1 MKLKALLSQSIQIL
15 QQADIPSPEV
25 DARLLILYV
34 LDWPASAFLT
44 RPDEMISG
52 PSLQRIEQ
60 LIQQRAK
67 RIPLQHLLGQIEWGN
82 IQLKTDTRAL
92 IPRPE
97 TEWLF
102 KLGLDV
108 VQQWPKPEVLDV
120 GTGTGA
126 LALAIKAA
134 YPQAEVWASDL
145 SPKALELA
153 KENAILNNLDI
164 QFVQSDL
171 LQNISGSFD
180 LIISNPPYLP
190 ENDEL
195 DAQPEVKY
203 DPTLALYAGADGLD
217 LARPLA
223 EQAQQLLN
231 KNGVLLLELD
241 PRNTGVLASELSEQG
256 WYTQVLADL
265 LGRKR
270 FLYAVYAR

>member
-1 MKLKALLSQSIQIL
+1 MKLKALLSQSIQTL

-25 DARLLILYV
+25 DARLLILHV

-44 RPDEMISG
+44 RSDDMISG
-52 PSLQRIEQ
+52 PSLQNIEQ
-60 LIQQRAK
+60 LMQQRAK

-82 IQLKTDTRAL
+82 IQLKTDLRAL

-108 VQQWPKPEVLDV
+108 VQQWPKPKVLDV

-134 YPQAEVWASDL
+134 HPTAEIWASDL
-145 SPKALELA
+145 STEALELA
-153 KENAILNNLDI
+153 KENAALNNLDI
-164 QFVQSDL
+164 QFVQSNL
-171 LQNISGSFD
+171 LQNISDSFD

-190 ENDEL
+190 ENDQL

-203 DPTLALYAGADGLD
+203 DPTLALYAGADGLA

-223 EQAQQLLN
+223 EQAEQHLN

-241 PRNTGVLASELSEQG
+241 PRNAGVLASELNLQG
-256 WYTQVLADL
+256 WHAEVLADL
-265 LGRKR
+265 ALRKR
-270 FLYAVYAR
+270 FVKAVCAR